1 MVTNCGLQRERR
13 GTTLHV
19 TVDRIDYSYFVDN
32 RLINQVKATYEQ
44 LTELIDVPLTV
55 CEIDV
60 NGFKFENAASSV
72 MFTLS
77 RNP

>member
-1 MVTNCGLQRERR
+1 MVTDCGLQRDQR
-13 GTTLHV
+13 GTTLRV
-19 TVDRIDYSYFVDN
+19 RVDRVDYTYFVDN
-32 RLINQVKATYEQ
+32 HLVNQVNATYEQ

-72 MFTLS
+72 MFTL
-77 RNP
+77 